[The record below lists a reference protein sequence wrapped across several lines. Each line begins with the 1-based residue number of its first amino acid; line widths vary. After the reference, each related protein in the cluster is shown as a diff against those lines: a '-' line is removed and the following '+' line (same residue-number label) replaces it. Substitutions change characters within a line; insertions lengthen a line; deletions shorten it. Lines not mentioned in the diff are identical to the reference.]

1 MDPWLVWLII
11 AAVLAV
17 AEIFTLTAALGML
30 SVAAVVTSGCA
41 AIGLPVPF
49 QFLVYAVVATITVLF
64 VRPIALRHVL
74 QPQVARFGIDALVGK
89 AAYVISEV
97 TATGGRIRIDGEE
110 WTARAY
116 DETLVIA
123 PGATVD
129 VIRISGTTAFVY
141 PRD

>member
-1 MDPWLVWLII
+1 
-11 AAVLAV
+11 V

-30 SVAAVVTSGCA
+30 SVAAVVTAGGA

-49 QFLVYAVVATITVLF
+49 QFLVYAVVATVTVLF

-89 AAYVISEV
+89 AAYVTSEV

-110 WTARAY
+110 WTARPY

-123 PGATVD
+123 TGATVD
-129 VIRISGTTAFVY
+129 VIQISGTTAFVY

>member
-30 SVAAVVTSGCA
+30 SVAAVVTAGGA

-89 AAYVISEV
+89 AAYVTSEV

-110 WTARAY
+110 WTARPY

-123 PGATVD
+123 TGATVD
-129 VIRISGTTAFVY
+129 VIQISGTTAFVY

>member
-1 MDPWLVWLII
+1 MDLWLMWLIV
-11 AAVLAV
+11 AAILAV

-30 SVAAVVTSGCA
+30 SAAAVVTSGLA
-41 AIGLPVPF
+41 AIGVPLPF
-49 QFLVYAVVATITVLF
+49 QFLAYAIVATLAVLF

-89 AAYVISEV
+89 AAYVVSEV
-97 TATGGRIRIDGEE
+97 TATGGRVRIEGEE
-110 WTARAY
+110 WTAHSY

-129 VIRISGTTAFVY
+129 VIAISGTTAFVY

>member
-1 MDPWLVWLII
+1 MDPWLVWLIV

-30 SVAAVVTSGCA
+30 SVAAVVTAGGA

-89 AAYVISEV
+89 AAYVTSEV

-110 WTARAY
+110 WTARPY
-116 DETLVIA
+116 DDTLVIA

-129 VIRISGTTAFVY
+129 VMKISGTTAFVY